1 MNKRQVKSRITQLFR
16 RHFGTPKARLNSLLP
31 KSITAGKLYEAYIL
45 GVVARDLTTKEGLRL
60 RLVNGR
66 KIALKSSP
74 GPINTGYPHIRV
86 FRHNTHVANLWTD
99 VEFTSLSFSLAGGG
113 RHARP
118 NHGQYHELDIV
129 MTPALASGRPAAE
142 EIWLGVECKNTGY
155 SKSLLREI
163 LGVRRELSYFS
174 GPVPSNFN
182 NWPRAHVPARPPSC
196 LLVYSTDSQVT
207 VYSSPGET
215 FGIEFLH
222 VPLP

>member
-16 RHFGTPKARLNSLLP
+16 RHFGTSKARLSSLLP

-45 GVVARDLTTKEGLRL
+45 GIVARDLTTKEGLRL

-74 GPINTGYPHIRV
+74 GPINTGYPHISV
-86 FRHNTHVANLWTD
+86 FRHSTLVANLWTD
-99 VEFTSLSFSLAGGG
+99 VEFTSLSYSLTGKTG
-113 RHARP
+113 P
-118 NHGQYHELDIV
+118 PDQGQYHELDIV
-129 MTPALASGRPAAE
+129 MTPPFSSGRPESE
-142 EIWLGVECKNTGY
+142 EIWIGVECKNTGY

-163 LGVRRELSYFS
+163 LGVRRELSYFEA
-174 GPVPSNFN
+174 PVPSNFQR
-182 NWPRAHVPARPPSC
+182 WPSSHVPARPPSC

-207 VYSSPGET
+207 VYSSPGEI
-215 FGIEFLH
+215 FGIEFFH